1 MAALAG
7 VKPSPGRSNR
17 SALIDPGALWGLP
30 QGRCTRRSARRA
42 ARNSALDE
50 IWQRHQDANVRWRL
64 FPLQRKLL
72 RHAGAW
78 VLKIARESLDLL
90 HSICA
95 RSFACAAAN
104 RGP

>member
-1 MAALAG
+1 
-7 VKPSPGRSNR
+7 
-17 SALIDPGALWGLP
+17 
-30 QGRCTRRSARRA
+30 
-42 ARNSALDE
+42 
-50 IWQRHQDANVRWRL
+50 VRWRL
-64 FPLQRKLL
+64 FHLQRKLL